1 MSHAK
6 ISEEQSPLL
15 TSSELDFL
23 SLVLSIFMAFDG
35 NAIYQLPKVH
45 LQKLTVYMIHQF
57 LPKIS
62 LSK

>member
-45 LQKLTVYMIHQF
+45 LQK
-57 LPKIS
+57 
-62 LSK
+62 